1 MNKLEAMRIFM
12 RVADL
17 SSFSLA
23 GKQLNKSPAAIT
35 RNVAMLEAQ
44 LNVRLMNRSTR
55 SLSLTEAGKVYLD
68 GCRAVTNA
76 LDAVESGLV
85 RSAHDHCGV
94 LRIASPAVFA
104 TTGLAS
110 LLAAY
115 RAMAPRV
122 DFDVTTYD
130 APIDVIE
137 GGFDVCFSTDRY
149 PISNS
154 LVRRP
159 LMTIKETL
167 VASPAYLA
175 NRGKPD
181 APAVLQRHD
190 LLTERDGSR
199 SWEFADAI
207 GVKHVLVNS
216 ILSATSCDAVR
227 SAALANM
234 GIALLPIPLVADDIA
249 KGRLVPLLERFQING
264 GPQHIALVYYERR
277 CLTAKVR
284 SFIDFVLD
292 RFQEPVIHDSQVT
305 LRVVA

>member
-181 APAVLQRHD
+181 TPAVLQRHD

-249 KGRLVPLLERFQING
+249 KGRLVPLLERYQING
-264 GPQHIALVYYERR
+264 GPQHIALAYYERR

-292 RFQEPVIHDSQVT
+292 RFQEPLIHDSPAT

>member
-1 MNKLEAMRIFM
+1 MNKLEAIRVFM
-12 RVADL
+12 RVAEL

-44 LNVRLMNRSTR
+44 LNMRLMNRSTR
-55 SLSLTEAGKVYLD
+55 SLSLTEAAKVYLD
-68 GCRAVTNA
+68 GCRAVTRA
-76 LDAVESGLV
+76 LDEVESGLV
-85 RSAHDHCGV
+85 RTAHDHCGV

-110 LLAAY
+110 LLASY
-115 RAMAPRV
+115 RTIAPRV
-122 DFDVTTYD
+122 DFEVTTSD
-130 APIDVIE
+130 GPIDVIE

-149 PISNS
+149 PISSS
-154 LVRRP
+154 LVCRP
-159 LMTIKETL
+159 LITIKEIL
-167 VASPAYLA
+167 VAAPAYLA
-175 NRGKPD
+175 RRGEPTS
-181 APAVLQRHD
+181 PFSLQQHD
-190 LLTERDGSR
+190 LLTERDGAR
-199 SWEFADAI
+199 SWEFADGT
-207 GVKHVLVNS
+207 GVQKITVSS
-216 ILSATSCDAVR
+216 ILSATSSAAVR

-249 KGRLVPLLERFQING
+249 KARLVPLLDRYQING

-277 CLTAKVR
+277 CLTAKVS

-292 RFQEPVIHDSQVT
+292 RFSKPPIQESAAT